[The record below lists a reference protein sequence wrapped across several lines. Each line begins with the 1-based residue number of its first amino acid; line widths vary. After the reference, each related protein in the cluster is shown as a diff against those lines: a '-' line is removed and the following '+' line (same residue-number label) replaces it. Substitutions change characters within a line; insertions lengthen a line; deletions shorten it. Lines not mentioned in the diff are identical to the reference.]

1 MDRLNW
7 LGISKG
13 SFVSIARDRMRL
25 ANHFVLMAFAGP
37 FFDSGGSFLR
47 GLKSIDKSK
56 N

>member
-37 FFDSGGSFLR
+37 F
-47 GLKSIDKSK
+47 SILGVHF
-56 N
+56 